1 MPRHPEAEL
10 YRCKTCTHAFS
21 VPSSIAVPETYGA
34 DYYDQ
39 QHRRWFEHP
48 NLELF
53 RAVLQFLPQRASVL
67 DVGCGRGDFLRFARK
82 TRPDLRLAGID
93 LSENQNADGITF
105 STGQILTWKTDE
117 RFDAIVSLA
126 VIEHVDDVHSFVARL
141 RELTRTGA
149 IVIAMTLND
158 SSLLYA
164 LARSGRAVG
173 ARIAFDRL
181 YSKHHV
187 HHFTPRSLRMAF
199 QLEGFSVRAQFN
211 HAAPIQ
217 AMDIPV
223 SNRLVEFGLRQ
234 GLRVV
239 WSLGELLRRGYLQ
252 TIICEA
258 ESGKKST
265 PERLATNLSTALQ

>member
-1 MPRHPEAEL
+1 MPWYPEAEL

-21 VPSSIAVPETYGA
+21 VPSSIAVPETYGP
-34 DYYDQ
+34 DYYDE

-53 RAVLQFLPQRASVL
+53 RAVLHFLPQRASVL
-67 DVGCGRGDFLRFARK
+67 DVGCGRGDFLRFVRRS
-82 TRPDLRLAGID
+82 RPDLRLAGID
-93 LSENQNADGITF
+93 LSENQNVDGITF

-141 RELTRTGA
+141 RELTRAHAMVVT
-149 IVIAMTLND
+149 MTLND

-187 HHFTPRSLRMAF
+187 HHFTPQSLRMAF
-199 QLEGFSVRAQFN
+199 QLEGFSVHTQFS
-211 HAAPIQ
+211 HAAPIE

-223 SNRLVEFGLRQ
+223 SNPLIEFVLRQ
-234 GLRVV
+234 GLRAV
-239 WSLGELLRRGYLQ
+239 WSLGGILRRGYLQ
-252 TIICEA
+252 TIICEVQ
-258 ESGKKST
+258 SGAKST
-265 PERLATNLSTALQ
+265 PEHLATNLSTALQ